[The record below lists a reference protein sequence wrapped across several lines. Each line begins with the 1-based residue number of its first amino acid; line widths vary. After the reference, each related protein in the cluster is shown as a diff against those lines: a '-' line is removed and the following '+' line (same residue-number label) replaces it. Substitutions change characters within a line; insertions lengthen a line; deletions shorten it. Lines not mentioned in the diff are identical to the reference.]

1 MNSTFDINHY
11 EFHLSFN
18 DIKNFKINSIDK
30 EFLKVKTF
38 TVHGSDY
45 CNENEVL
52 DVFSKDTKIK
62 KNSNIIFK
70 KIFIFVNIIKKFSV
84 KRLI

>member
-18 DIKNFKINSIDK
+18 DIKNFKIKSIDK

-62 KNSNIIFK
+62 KFRILFLK
-70 KIFIFVNIIKKFSV
+70 KLLIFVSLLKNFW
-84 KRLI
+84 